1 MARATCGWSAN
12 VRLGESLGR
21 ISFRTNRD
29 DRAFAETWCRTAPE
43 SRFMVCG
50 LLFTIATDGCG
61 RWRCFRVF
69 LLTMFRLPV
78 EVDVELQIRI
88 CFPPAQPNPG
98 PSVGTDERVR
108 TTASTLSK

>member
-69 LLTMFRLPV
+69 LLTMFRLPL
-78 EVDVELQIRI
+78 EMAERRRGYA
-88 CFPPAQPNPG
+88 FPPRSQTLGQA
-98 PSVGTDERVR
+98 SGTDERVR

>member
-50 LLFTIATDGCG
+50 LLFTIATD
-61 RWRCFRVF
+61 WLWAVALFSCFSPYDVSPP
-69 LLTMFRLPV
+69 FRAV
-78 EVDVELQIRI
+78 QV
-88 CFPPAQPNPG
+88 A
-98 PSVGTDERVR
+98 
-108 TTASTLSK
+108 